1 MQETLPSFPL
11 KRTFYDKVLFF
22 FIFRHILADYEAQ
35 TQFFGGGKALF
46 LFKYGFSRKEPF
58 MDVSDFRYLQI
69 IYSILADHE
78 FERISFSN
86 FQFRQ
91 LIINGFRN
99 LNISIH
105 IYDESN
111 RLYTIERTILIFSL
125 RIIKKI
131 EKALLF

>member
-1 MQETLPSFPL
+1 
-11 KRTFYDKVLFF
+11 
-22 FIFRHILADYEAQ
+22 
-35 TQFFGGGKALF
+35 
-46 LFKYGFSRKEPF
+46 

-69 IYSILADHE
+69 IYTILADHE
-78 FERISFSN
+78 IERISFSN

-91 LIINGFRN
+91 LIINGFKN

>member
-1 MQETLPSFPL
+1 
-11 KRTFYDKVLFF
+11 
-22 FIFRHILADYEAQ
+22 
-35 TQFFGGGKALF
+35 
-46 LFKYGFSRKEPF
+46 

-69 IYSILADHE
+69 IYTILADHE

-111 RLYTIERTILIFSL
+111 RLYTIERTILIFFPENNKKDRESTAFLNRSL
-125 RIIKKI
+125 KHCVLPIHIGYVIPNKTGACVIRI
-131 EKALLF
+131 ELPDLYTYGRSRLFL

>member
-1 MQETLPSFPL
+1 
-11 KRTFYDKVLFF
+11 
-22 FIFRHILADYEAQ
+22 
-35 TQFFGGGKALF
+35 
-46 LFKYGFSRKEPF
+46 

-69 IYSILADHE
+69 IYTILADHE

-111 RLYTIERTILIFSL
+111 RLYTIERTILIFFPENNKKDRESTAFLSL
-125 RIIKKI
+125 IRK
-131 EKALLF
+131 